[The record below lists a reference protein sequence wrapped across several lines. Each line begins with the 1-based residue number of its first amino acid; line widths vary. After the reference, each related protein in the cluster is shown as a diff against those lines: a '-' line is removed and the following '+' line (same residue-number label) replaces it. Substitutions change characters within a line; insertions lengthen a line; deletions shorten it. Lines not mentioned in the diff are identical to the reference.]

1 MSTTLKYIDVILP
14 LPLKGTFTYFTDKDD
29 LLVGQR
35 VVVQFGVRKLYTAI
49 IKRVHDINPSEYE
62 AKPLLAILDET
73 PIVNAI
79 QLEFWDWI
87 ASYYMCNLGDVMHA
101 ALPSSLKLASESM
114 LIVHPNFDGDI
125 EHFNAE
131 ENLLLNALS
140 RQEELNISDIAKLI
154 PIKNIFSFINE
165 LIRKEVV
172 QIKEDLHDK
181 YKEKVVKIVR
191 FIASDELL
199 KNIKL
204 SAKQLEFV
212 KTYQQLSAKKSTK
225 KWIVADLLRQV
236 GLSRAIFNALVKKEI
251 FTITQVGISRLL
263 KSSQELI
270 KDKQLANFQK
280 KALNEIE
287 LAFKEKDVCL
297 LHGVTS
303 SGKTELYIRLIE
315 YQLEL
320 GKQVLYLLPE
330 IALTTQIIKRLQKHF
345 GNNVGITHS
354 HLNNGERVE
363 VWKAVQEKDKK
374 KIQYQIILG
383 ARSALFLPFNN
394 LGLIIVDEEH
404 DSSFKQHQPAPRYH
418 ARDSVIYLA
427 YLHKA
432 KVLLG
437 SATPCVESYYNA
449 KTGKYALVEMH
460 SRYAGIALPKIQTID
475 IRKAHLK
482 KQMTQQF
489 APKMLNAINE
499 TLESGKQVILFQN
512 RRGYSPVLSCGTC
525 AYTPNCIACDVS
537 LTFHKWNNQLKC
549 HYCGYTE
556 QVPEFCSSCSAKDFS
571 DKGFGTEQIEESL
584 KYLLPTYVTK
594 RMDYDTTRGKNAH
607 QQIITD
613 FEQGRI
619 DILVGTQMVTKG
631 LDFDNVALVGIL
643 NADSMLHFPDFRAYE
658 RAFQLMMQVSG
669 RAGRKGQQGQ
679 VLVQTYDEEHEIFGL
694 LKVNNYTSFI
704 HQQVQERKLFSYPPY
719 NRLIGITL
727 KHKNQRKL
735 DEAAIALVVLM
746 RKSFGD
752 RVLGPEY
759 PAISRIR
766 NYYHKNVLLKIEH
779 ESSISEAK
787 IILHNILEKMQNHS
801 YYKVVRFIIDVD
813 PV

>member
-1 MSTTLKYIDVILP
+1 MFSPLIYIDVILP
-14 LPLKGTFTYFTDKDD
+14 LPIKGTFTYSTDQEE

-35 VVVQFGVRKLYTAI
+35 VVVKFGARKLYTAI
-49 IKRVHDINPSEYE
+49 IKEIHNRKPIDYDAN
-62 AKPLLAILDET
+62 PLLAILDE
-73 PIVNAI
+73 PPVVNRI
-79 QLEFWDWI
+79 QLQFWDWI

-101 ALPSSLKLASESM
+101 ALPSSLKLASESKV
-114 LIVHPNFDGDI
+114 IIHPDFDGDI
-125 EHFNAE
+125 EHLSQE
-131 ENLLLNALS
+131 ENLLLNTLS
-140 RQEELNISDIAKLI
+140 HQEDLNIAEITKLI
-154 PIKNIFSFINE
+154 HVKNVFLFINE
-165 LIRKEVV
+165 LIRKQII

-181 YKEKVVKIVR
+181 YKEKVVQIVC
-191 FIASDELL
+191 FIASDRLL
-199 KNIKL
+199 EKIKL
-204 SAKQLEFV
+204 SAKQLKFI
-212 KTYQQLSAKKSTK
+212 KAYQQLNAKNPNKI
-225 KWIVADLLRQV
+225 WIVGDLLKKV
-236 GLSRAIFNALVKKEI
+236 GLSRAIFNALLKKEI
-251 FTITQVGISRLL
+251 FIIEQQGISRLS

-270 KDKQLANFQK
+270 EDKQLEGFQK
-280 KALNEIE
+280 KALVEIH
-287 LAFKEKDVCL
+287 LAFKEKEVCL

-303 SGKTELYIRLIE
+303 SGKTELYIKLIE
-315 YQLEL
+315 QQLKQR
-320 GKQVLYLLPE
+320 KQVLYLLPE

-345 GNNVGITHS
+345 GNKVGIIHS

-363 VWKAVQEKDKK
+363 VWKAVQEHDNK
-374 KIQYQIILG
+374 KIQYPIMLG

-404 DSSFKQHQPAPRYH
+404 DSSFKQQQPAPRYH
-418 ARDSVIYLA
+418 ARDAAIYLA
-427 YLHKA
+427 HLHKA

-449 KTGKYALVEMH
+449 KTGKYALVEM
-460 SRYAGIALPKIQTID
+460 STRFAGIALPEIQTID

-489 APKMLNAINE
+489 APKMLSAIKE
-499 TLESGKQVILFQN
+499 TLESGRQVILFQN

-525 AYTPNCIACDVS
+525 AHTPNCNSCDVS

-556 QVPEFCSSCSAKDFS
+556 QVPDFCPSCGTKDFT

-584 KYLLPTYVTK
+584 KELLPTYVTK

-619 DILVGTQMVTKG
+619 DMLVGTQMVTKG
-631 LDFDNVALVGIL
+631 LDFDNVALVAIL

-679 VLVQTYDEEHEIFGL
+679 VLVQTYDEEHDMFGL
-694 LKVNNYTSFI
+694 LKTNDYNSFI
-704 HQQVQERKLFSYPPY
+704 RQQVQERKLFSYPPY
-719 NRLIGITL
+719 NRLIGVTL

-735 DEAAIALVVLM
+735 DETANALVVLL
-746 RKSFGD
+746 RKSFGN

-766 NYYHKNVLLKIEH
+766 NYYHKNVLLKIEN
-779 ESSISEAK
+779 EASISKAKSILHK
-787 IILHNILEKMQNHS
+787 IIEKMKNHPD
-801 YYKVVRFIIDVD
+801 YKSVRLILDVD
-813 PV
+813 PI

>member
-1 MSTTLKYIDVILP
+1 MFNQLKYIDVILP
-14 LPLKGTFTYFTDKDD
+14 LPLKGAFTYCTEQED
-29 LLVGQR
+29 LLIGQR
-35 VVVQFGVRKLYTAI
+35 VVVQFGVRKLYAAI
-49 IKRVHDINPSEYE
+49 IKEVHDRKPSEYE
-62 AKPLLAILDET
+62 AKPLLAILDEF
-73 PIVNAI
+73 PIVNSI
-79 QLEFWDWI
+79 QLKFWDWI
-87 ASYYMCNLGDVMHA
+87 ANYYMCNLGDVMNA
-101 ALPSSLKLASESM
+101 ALPSSLKLASESNV
-114 LIVHPNFDGDI
+114 IVNPDFDGDI
-125 EHFNAE
+125 EHLKVD

-140 RQEELNISDIAKLI
+140 HHEELSIAEITKLI

-181 YKEKVVKIVR
+181 YKEKIVKIVR
-191 FIASDELL
+191 FIATDELL
-199 KNIKL
+199 KHIKL
-204 SAKQLEFV
+204 SAKQLKFIEN
-212 KTYQQLSAKKSTK
+212 YLILNAKKPGK
-225 KWIVADLLRQV
+225 KWVVADLLKQV
-236 GLSRAIFNALVKKEI
+236 GLSRSIFTALVNKEVFI
-251 FTITQVGISRLL
+251 IEKEGISRLL
-263 KSSQELI
+263 KSNQELI
-270 KDKQLANFQK
+270 KDKVLADFQQN
-280 KALNEIE
+280 ALLEIE
-287 LAFKEKDVCL
+287 LAFNEKDVCL

-303 SGKTELYIRLIE
+303 SGKTELYIKLIE
-315 YQLEL
+315 QQLKKD
-320 GKQVLYLLPE
+320 KQVLYLLPE

-345 GNNVGITHS
+345 GDKVGITHS

-363 VWKAVQEKDKK
+363 VWKAVQEKDKDK
-374 KIQYQIILG
+374 TQYPVMLG

-418 ARDSVIYLA
+418 ARDSAIYLA
-427 YLHKA
+427 HLHRA

-437 SATPCVESYYNA
+437 SATPCVESYFNA
-449 KTGKYALVEMH
+449 KTGKYALVEMFTRF
-460 SRYAGIALPKIQTID
+460 SGIALPKIQTID

-482 KQMTQQF
+482 KQMTKQF
-489 APKMLNAINE
+489 APKMLSSIIE

-525 AYTPNCIACDVS
+525 AHTPNCNSCDVS
-537 LTFHKWNNQLKC
+537 LTYHKWNKHLKC

-556 QVPEFCSSCSAKDFS
+556 QVPDFCPSCSAKDFS

-584 KYLLPTYVTK
+584 RDLLPTYVTK

-619 DILVGTQMVTKG
+619 DVLVGTQMVTKG

-658 RAFQLMMQVSG
+658 RAFQLMMQVAG
-669 RAGRKGQQGQ
+669 RAGRKGQRGQ
-679 VLVQTYDEEHEIFGL
+679 VLIQTYDEDHEMFGL
-694 LKVNNYTSFI
+694 LKSNDYTGFI
-704 HQQVQERKLFSYPPY
+704 RQQIQERKLFSYPPY
-719 NRLIGITL
+719 NRLVGITL

-735 DEAAIALVVLM
+735 DETANALVVLM
-746 RKSFGD
+746 RKSFGA

-759 PAISRIR
+759 PAISKIR

-779 ESSISEAK
+779 EASISEAK
-787 IILHNILEKMQNHS
+787 IILHTIVEKMKNHPQHKS
-801 YYKVVRFIIDVD
+801 IRFILDVD
-813 PV
+813 PI

>member
-1 MSTTLKYIDVILP
+1 MFNQLKYIDVILP
-14 LPLKGTFTYFTDKDD
+14 LPLKGAFTYCTEQED
-29 LLVGQR
+29 LLIGQR
-35 VVVQFGVRKLYTAI
+35 VVVQFGIRKLYAAI
-49 IKRVHDINPSEYE
+49 IKEVHDRKPSEYE
-62 AKPLLAILDET
+62 AKPLLAILDEF
-73 PIVNAI
+73 PIVNSI
-79 QLEFWDWI
+79 QLKFWDWI
-87 ASYYMCNLGDVMHA
+87 ANYYMCNLGDVMHA
-101 ALPSSLKLASESM
+101 ALPSSLKLASESNV
-114 LIVHPNFDGDI
+114 IVNPDFDGDI
-125 EHFNAE
+125 EHLKVD

-140 RQEELNISDIAKLI
+140 HHEELSIAEITKLI

-181 YKEKVVKIVR
+181 YKEKIVKIVR
-191 FIASDELL
+191 FIATDELL
-199 KNIKL
+199 KHIKL
-204 SAKQLEFV
+204 SAKQLKFIEN
-212 KTYQQLSAKKSTK
+212 YLILNAKKPGK
-225 KWIVADLLRQV
+225 KWEVADLLKQV
-236 GLSRAIFNALVKKEI
+236 GLSRSIFNALVNKEVFI
-251 FTITQVGISRLL
+251 IEKEGISRLL
-263 KSSQELI
+263 KSNQELI
-270 KDKQLANFQK
+270 KDNDLADFQQN
-280 KALNEIE
+280 ALLEIE
-287 LAFKEKDVCL
+287 LAFNEKDVCL

-303 SGKTELYIRLIE
+303 SGKTELYIKLIE
-315 YQLEL
+315 QQLKKD
-320 GKQVLYLLPE
+320 KQVLYLLPE

-345 GNNVGITHS
+345 GDKVGITHS

-363 VWKAVQEKDKK
+363 VWKAVQENDKD
-374 KIQYQIILG
+374 KIQYPVMLG

-418 ARDSVIYLA
+418 ARDSAIYLA
-427 YLHKA
+427 HLHKA

-437 SATPCVESYYNA
+437 SATPCVESYFNA
-449 KTGKYALVEMH
+449 KTGKYALVEMFTRF
-460 SRYAGIALPKIQTID
+460 SGIALPKIQTID

-482 KQMTQQF
+482 KQMTKQF
-489 APKMLNAINE
+489 APKMLSSIIE

-525 AYTPNCIACDVS
+525 AHTPNCNSCDVS
-537 LTFHKWNNQLKC
+537 LTYHKWNKHLKC

-556 QVPEFCSSCSAKDFS
+556 QVPDFCPSCSAKDFS

-584 KYLLPTYVTK
+584 RDLLPTYVTK

-619 DILVGTQMVTKG
+619 DVLVGTQMVTKG

-658 RAFQLMMQVSG
+658 RAFQLMMQVAG
-669 RAGRKGQQGQ
+669 RAGRKGQRGQ
-679 VLVQTYDEEHEIFGL
+679 VLIQTYDEDHEMFGL
-694 LKVNNYTSFI
+694 LKSNDYTGFI
-704 HQQVQERKLFSYPPY
+704 RQQIQERKLFSYPPY
-719 NRLIGITL
+719 NRLVGITL

-735 DEAAIALVVLM
+735 DETANALVVLM
-746 RKSFGD
+746 RKSFGA

-759 PAISRIR
+759 PAISKIR

-779 ESSISEAK
+779 EASISEAK
-787 IILHNILEKMQNHS
+787 IILHTIVEKMKNHPQHKS
-801 YYKVVRFIIDVD
+801 IRFILDVD
-813 PV
+813 PI